1 MSFKEKMID
10 WKNRLKDRHMFS
22 IIIGLIIV
30 CLVLGGIIYKKQKE
44 YRQVMENQYNLA
56 FFELVDYVQNVENYL
71 AKSLISTSPEHGAET
86 LTKVWKEANLAQIYL
101 SQIPINNE
109 GLSNTARF
117 LNQVS
122 DYSYSL
128 SRKNIYNEPLTQE
141 DLDNLQSLHTYCVD
155 LQNTLNQLSSE
166 MTDGT
171 ISWKELTKKG
181 SNMFAQQVSNN
192 SKDSFSNIDSNF
204 GEYAGLIYDG
214 AYSEHID
221 KAEKKGLTGD
231 NVSEEQAKEIAKSLI
246 DSNKVKEINSN
257 GLSENANIAS
267 FSFSIILND
276 GDKNNPVSVSIS
288 QKGGHVIFMNYN
300 RDISTQVISDEDANK
315 IGLEFLE
322 SKGYHSMKE
331 TYFLKQDGIIT
342 INYAYCQND
351 VIVYTDLIKLK
362 IALDNGEILG
372 IETTGYLNSHTER
385 QIPEP
390 GISLEEAKSKLNSKL
405 EILSEGFAIIPTE
418 WKTEIF
424 CYEFKGKV
432 DDTDF
437 LVYINAENGKEENI
451 LVIINTPNG
460 TLTM

>member
-1 MSFKEKMID
+1 MSFKDKVID

-30 CLVLGGIIYKKQKE
+30 CLILGGIIYKKQRE

-71 AKSLISTSPEHGAET
+71 AKSLISTTPEHGAET
-86 LTKVWKEANLAQIYL
+86 LTRVWKEANLAQIYL

-155 LQNTLNQLSSE
+155 LQNTLNQLSTE

-192 SKDSFSNIDSNF
+192 SKDSFSNIDTNF

-231 NVSEEQAKEIAKSLI
+231 DVSEDQAKVVAINLVGSDKI
-246 DSNKVKEINSN
+246 KEINSN
-257 GLSENANIAS
+257 GLSENANISAY
-267 FSFSIILND
+267 SFSIILNN

-288 QKGGHVIFMNYN
+288 KKGGHIIFMNYN
-300 RDISTQVISDEDANK
+300 RDIGAEVISQDDANR
-315 IGLEFLE
+315 IGKEFLE
-322 SKGYHSMKE
+322 SKGYPNMKE
-331 TYFLKQDGIIT
+331 TYFLKQDGIVT
-342 INYAYCQND
+342 INYAYTQD
-351 VIVYTDLIKLK
+351 DITVYTDLIKVK
-362 IALDNGEILG
+362 VALDNGEILG
-372 IETTGYLNSHTER
+372 METTGYLNSHEVR
-385 QIPEP
+385 QIPTP
-390 GISLEEAKSKLNSKL
+390 SISLEEAKSRLNKKL
-405 EILSEGFAIIPTE
+405 EITSEGLAIIPTE

-437 LVYINAENGKEENI
+437 LVYINAQNGKEENI
-451 LVIINTPNG
+451 LVIIDTPNG

>member
-30 CLVLGGIIYKKQKE
+30 CLILGGIIYKKQRE
-44 YRQVMENQYNLA
+44 YRQVMENQYNMA

-128 SRKNIYNEPLTQE
+128 SRKNIYNEALTQE

-181 SNMFAQQVSNN
+181 STMFAQQVSNN

-231 NVSEEQAKEIAKSLI
+231 DISENQAKDVAINLVGSDRI
-246 DSNKVKEINSN
+246 KEVNSN
-257 GLSENANIAS
+257 GLSENGNIAS
-267 FSFSIILND
+267 YSFSIILKD
-276 GDKNNPVSVSIS
+276 GDKNNPISVSIS
-288 QKGGHVIFMNYN
+288 QKG
-300 RDISTQVISDEDANK
+300 R
-315 IGLEFLE
+315 
-322 SKGYHSMKE
+322 
-331 TYFLKQDGIIT
+331 TYYI
-342 INYAYCQND
+342 
-351 VIVYTDLIKLK
+351 
-362 IALDNGEILG
+362 
-372 IETTGYLNSHTER
+372 
-385 QIPEP
+385 
-390 GISLEEAKSKLNSKL
+390 
-405 EILSEGFAIIPTE
+405 
-418 WKTEIF
+418 
-424 CYEFKGKV
+424 YE
-432 DDTDF
+432 
-437 LVYINAENGKEENI
+437 L
-451 LVIINTPNG
+451 
-460 TLTM
+460 

>member
-1 MSFKEKMID
+1 MSFKDKVID

-30 CLVLGGIIYKKQKE
+30 CLILGGIIYKKQKE

-86 LTKVWKEANLAQIYL
+86 LTRVWKEANLAQIYL

-141 DLDNLQSLHTYCVD
+141 DLDNLQNLHKLSVD
-155 LQNTLNQLSSE
+155 LQNILNQLSAE

-181 SNMFAQQVSNN
+181 STMFAQQVSNN

-231 NVSEEQAKEIAKSLI
+231 NVSEDQAKEIAINLI
-246 DSNKVKEINSN
+246 GSDKIKEINSN
-257 GLSENANIAS
+257 GLSENGNIAS
-267 FSFSIILND
+267 FSFSCILND
-276 GDKNNPVSVSIS
+276 GDKNNPVSIAIS
-288 QKGGHVIFMNYN
+288 QKGGHVVFMNYN
-300 RDISTQVISDEDANK
+300 RDISAEVISQEEANK
-315 IGLEFLE
+315 IGKEFLE
-322 SKGYHSMKE
+322 AKGYSSMKE
-331 TYFLKQDGIIT
+331 TYFLKQDGIVT
-342 INYAYCQND
+342 INYAYSQND
-351 VIVYTDLIKLK
+351 VVIYTDLIKLK

-372 IETTGYLNSHTER
+372 METTGYLNSHTER
-385 QIPEP
+385 NIPTP
-390 GISLEEAKSKLNSKL
+390 SISLEEAKSHLNQKL

-437 LVYINAENGKEENI
+437 LVYINAETGKEENI

>member
-30 CLVLGGIIYKKQKE
+30 CLILGGIIYKKQRE

-71 AKSLISTSPEHGAET
+71 AKSLISTTPEHGAET
-86 LTKVWKEANLAQIYL
+86 LTRVWKEANLAQIYL

-155 LQNTLNQLSSE
+155 LQNTLNQLSTE

-192 SKDSFSNIDSNF
+192 SKDSFSNIDTNF

-231 NVSEEQAKEIAKSLI
+231 DVSEDQAKVVAINLVGSDKI
-246 DSNKVKEINSN
+246 KEINSN
-257 GLSENANIAS
+257 GLSENANISAY
-267 FSFSIILND
+267 SFSIILNN

-288 QKGGHVIFMNYN
+288 KKGGHIIFMNYN
-300 RDISTQVISDEDANK
+300 RDIGAEVISQDDANR
-315 IGLEFLE
+315 IGKEFLE
-322 SKGYHSMKE
+322 SKGYPNMKE
-331 TYFLKQDGIIT
+331 TYFLKQDGIVT
-342 INYAYCQND
+342 INYAYTQD
-351 VIVYTDLIKLK
+351 DITVYTDLIKVK
-362 IALDNGEILG
+362 VALDNGEILG
-372 IETTGYLNSHTER
+372 METTGYLNSHEVR
-385 QIPEP
+385 QIPTP
-390 GISLEEAKSKLNSKL
+390 SISLEEAKSRLNKKL
-405 EILSEGFAIIPTE
+405 EITSEGLAIIPTE

-437 LVYINAENGKEENI
+437 LVYINAQNGKEENI
-451 LVIINTPNG
+451 LVIIDTPNG

>member
-1 MSFKEKMID
+1 MSFKDKVID
-10 WKNRLKDRHMFS
+10 WKNRLKDRHMLS
-22 IIIGLIIV
+22 VILGLIIV
-30 CLVLGGIIYKKQKE
+30 CVILGGIIYKKQRE
-44 YRQVMENQYNLA
+44 YKQVMENQYNLA

-109 GLSNTARF
+109 GLSNTAKF

-128 SRKNIYNEPLTQE
+128 SRKNIYNESLTQE
-141 DLDNLQSLHTYCVD
+141 DLNNLQDLHTYCVD
-155 LQNTLNQLSSE
+155 LQNTLNQLSAE

-181 SNMFAQQVSNN
+181 NTMFAQQVSNN

-221 KAEKKGLTGD
+221 KADKKGLTGD
-231 NVSEEQAKEIAKSLI
+231 NVSEDQAKEVAINLVG
-246 DSNKVKEINSN
+246 SNKIKEINSS
-257 GLSENANIAS
+257 GLSENANIPSYS
-267 FSFSIILND
+267 FSCILND
-276 GDKNNPVSVSIS
+276 SDKNNPVTISVS
-288 QKGGHVIFMNYN
+288 QKGGHIIFMNYN
-300 RDISTQVISDEDANK
+300 RNINAEVISQEDANK
-315 IGLEFLE
+315 IGKEFLE
-322 SKGYHSMKE
+322 SKGYSNMKE
-331 TYFLKQDGIIT
+331 TYFLKQDGIMT
-342 INYAYCQND
+342 INYAYAQND
-351 VIVYTDLIKLK
+351 VVVYTDLIKVK
-362 IALDNGEILG
+362 VALDNGEILG
-372 IETTGYLNSHTER
+372 LETTGYLNSHTER
-385 QIPEP
+385 QIPVP
-390 GISLEEAKSKLNSKL
+390 TISLEQAKSHLNPNL

-432 DDTDF
+432 DNTDF

>member
-1 MSFKEKMID
+1 MSFKDKVID

-30 CLVLGGIIYKKQKE
+30 CLILGGIIYKKQKE
-44 YRQVMENQYNLA
+44 YKQVMENQYNLA

-128 SRKNIYNEPLTQE
+128 SRKNIYNEELTQE

-155 LQNTLNQLSSE
+155 LQNTLNQLSTE

-192 SKDSFSNIDSNF
+192 SKDSFSNIDTNF

-231 NVSEEQAKEIAKSLI
+231 DVSEDQAKVVAINLI
-246 DSNKVKEINSN
+246 GSDKIKEVNSN
-257 GLSENANIAS
+257 GLSENANISAY
-267 FSFSIILND
+267 SFSIILND

-288 QKGGHVIFMNYN
+288 KKGGHVIFMNYN
-300 RDISTQVISDEDANK
+300 RDIGAEVISQDDANR
-315 IGLEFLE
+315 IGKEFLE
-322 SKGYHSMKE
+322 SKGYPNMKE
-331 TYFLKQDGIIT
+331 TYFLKQDGIVT
-342 INYAYCQND
+342 INYAYTQDD
-351 VIVYTDLIKLK
+351 VTVYTDLIKVK
-362 IALDNGEILG
+362 VALDNGEILG
-372 IETTGYLNSHTER
+372 METTGYLNSHEVR
-385 QIPEP
+385 QIPTP
-390 GISLEEAKSKLNSKL
+390 SISLEEAKSRLNKKL
-405 EILSEGFAIIPTE
+405 EITSEGLAIIPTE

-451 LVIINTPNG
+451 LVIIDTPNG

>member
-1 MSFKEKMID
+1 MSFKDKVID

-30 CLVLGGIIYKKQKE
+30 CLILGGIIYKKQRE

-71 AKSLISTSPEHGAET
+71 AKSLISTTPEHGAET
-86 LTKVWKEANLAQIYL
+86 LTRVWKEANLAQIYL

-128 SRKNIYNEPLTQE
+128 SRKNIYNEALTQE
-141 DLDNLQSLHTYCVD
+141 DLDNLQDLHTYCVD
-155 LQNTLNQLSSE
+155 LQNTLNQLSAE

-192 SKDSFSNIDSNF
+192 SKDSFSNIDTNF

-231 NVSEEQAKEIAKSLI
+231 DVSEDQAREIAINLLGNDKI
-246 DSNKVKEINSN
+246 KEVNSN
-257 GLSENANIAS
+257 GLSENGNIAS

-288 QKGGHVIFMNYN
+288 KKGGHVIFMNYN
-300 RDISTQVISDEDANK
+300 RDVGAEVISQDDANR
-315 IGLEFLE
+315 IGKEFLE
-322 SKGYHSMKE
+322 AKGYPSMKE
-331 TYFLKQDGIIT
+331 TYFLKQDGIVT
-342 INYAYCQND
+342 INYAYTQND
-351 VIVYTDLIKLK
+351 VTIYTDLIKLK
-362 IALDNGEILG
+362 IALDNGEVLG
-372 IETTGYLNSHTER
+372 METTGYLNSHTKR
-385 QIPEP
+385 NISTPK
-390 GISLEEAKSKLNSKL
+390 ISLDEAKSHLNKKL
-405 EILSEGFAIIPTE
+405 EIISEGLAIIPTE

>member
-1 MSFKEKMID
+1 MSFKDKVID
-10 WKNRLKDRHMFS
+10 WKNRLKDRHIFS

-30 CLVLGGIIYKKQKE
+30 CLVLGGIIYKKQRE
-44 YRQVMENQYNLA
+44 YRQVMENQYNMA

-86 LTKVWKEANLAQIYL
+86 LTNVWKEANLAQIYL

-128 SRKNIYNEPLTQE
+128 SRKNINNESLTQE
-141 DLDNLQSLHTYCVD
+141 DLDNLQDLHTYCVD
-155 LQNTLNQLSSE
+155 LQNTLNQLSAE

-181 SNMFAQQVSNN
+181 SPLFAQQVSNN
-192 SKDSFSNIDSNF
+192 SKDSFSNIDTNF

-231 NVSEEQAKEIAKSLI
+231 NVSEDQAKEIAINLI
-246 DSNKVKEINSN
+246 GADRIKEINSN
-257 GLSENANIAS
+257 GLSENANIPAYS
-267 FSFSIILND
+267 FSVLLND
-276 GDKNNPVSVSIS
+276 GDKNNPISVSIS

-300 RDISTQVISDEDANK
+300 REITTEVISQEDANR
-315 IGLEFLE
+315 IGKEFLDSHGFE
-322 SKGYHSMKE
+322 NMKE
-331 TYFLKQDGIIT
+331 TYYLKQDGIVT
-342 INYAYCQND
+342 INYAYNQND
-351 VIVYTDLIKLK
+351 VIIYPDLIKVK
-362 IALDNGEILG
+362 VALDNGEILG

-385 QIPEP
+385 EIPTP
-390 GISLEEAKSKLNSKL
+390 SITLDEAKATLNPKL
-405 EILSEGFAIIPTE
+405 EILSKGLAIIPTE

-432 DDTDF
+432 EDTEF
-437 LVYINAENGKEENI
+437 LVYINAETGKEENI

>member
-1 MSFKEKMID
+1 MSFKDKVID

-30 CLVLGGIIYKKQKE
+30 CLILGGIIYKKQRE

-86 LTKVWKEANLAQIYL
+86 LTRVWKEANLAQIYL

-128 SRKNIYNEPLTQE
+128 SRKNIYNEALTQE
-141 DLDNLQSLHTYCVD
+141 DLDNLQDLHTYCVD
-155 LQNTLNQLSSE
+155 LQNTLNQLSTE

-231 NVSEEQAKEIAKSLI
+231 DISEDQAREVAINLVGKDKIKE
-246 DSNKVKEINSN
+246 VNSN
-257 GLSENANIAS
+257 GLSENGNIAS
-267 FSFSIILND
+267 FSFSIILDD
-276 GDKNNPVSVSIS
+276 GDKNNPVSVTIS
-288 QKGGHVIFMNYN
+288 KKGGHVIFMNYN
-300 RDISTQVISDEDANK
+300 RDVGAEVISQDDANR
-315 IGLEFLE
+315 IGKEFLE
-322 SKGYHSMKE
+322 NKGYPSMKE
-331 TYFLKQDGIIT
+331 TYFLKQDGIVT
-342 INYAYCQND
+342 INYAYSQND
-351 VIVYTDLIKLK
+351 VTIYTDLIKLK
-362 IALDNGEILG
+362 IALDNGEVLG
-372 IETTGYLNSHTER
+372 METTGYLNSHTER
-385 QIPEP
+385 EIGTPK
-390 GISLEEAKSKLNSKL
+390 ISLDEAKSHLNQKL
-405 EILSEGFAIIPTE
+405 EIISEGLAIIPTE

-437 LVYINAENGKEENI
+437 LVYINADNGKEENI
-451 LVIINTPNG
+451 LVIIDTPNG

>member
-22 IIIGLIIV
+22 IIIGLILV
-30 CLVLGGIIYKKQKE
+30 CLILGGIIYKKQRE

-128 SRKNIYNEPLTQE
+128 SRKNIYNEELTQE

-155 LQNTLNQLSSE
+155 LQNTLNQLSTE

-221 KAEKKGLTGD
+221 KAEKKGLTGED
-231 NVSEEQAKEIAKSLI
+231 ISEDQAKEIAINLVGSDKI
-246 DSNKVKEINSN
+246 KEVNSN

-267 FSFSIILND
+267 YSFSIILND
-276 GDKNNPVSVSIS
+276 GDKNNPISVAIS

-300 RDISTQVISDEDANK
+300 RDISTEVISQDDANK
-315 IGLEFLE
+315 IGKEFLE
-322 SKGYHSMKE
+322 SKGYSNMKE
-331 TYFLKQDGIIT
+331 TYFLKQDGIVT
-342 INYAYCQND
+342 INYAYTQDD
-351 VIVYTDLIKLK
+351 VTVYTDLIKVK
-362 IALDNGEILG
+362 VALDNGEILG
-372 IETTGYLNSHTER
+372 IETTGYLNSHEVR
-385 QIPEP
+385 QIPTP
-390 GISLEEAKSKLNSKL
+390 SITLEEAKSHLNKKL
-405 EILSEGFAIIPTE
+405 EIISEGLAIIPTE

-451 LVIINTPNG
+451 LVIIDTPNG